1 MKRVCMLLAL
11 CLLLTLTGCQE
22 TPTESDP
29 VSRPDSPTTDV
40 ETALQTLAL
49 AYSRED
55 TLNPFTTATEANLYL
70 AKLLYDSLTVS
81 DEAFV
86 PQLSL
91 AVAVDTPDATHLV
104 VTLREGAVFSDG
116 SAVTAADV
124 VTSFQRAKKSANYA
138 NLLTNLRSA
147 TANEKLRQVTF
158 TLVAADVNALGS
170 LTFPVVKASTLT
182 DKEGEAPMG
191 GGVYVYNKT
200 DSGARLTANPHSTVK
215 PHFETVQLRHLPNS
229 TAMYY
234 ALSSGEIAYY
244 FDDLDSGE
252 PPQSTGANTPVELN
266 DLVYLGINSGR
277 GKLGQPT
284 VRRALSLLMDRPA
297 ILSTV
302 YAGRGLTSCL
312 PFHPHWTPMQQVDS
326 PAVSRNLDGAVK
338 LLDEAGCKPAANGK
352 RLELELLYCTDRADR
367 GRVAELVRT
376 QLEGGGVKVT
386 LVPLEQE
393 EFLKRLSKGN
403 FDLYLGEIRL
413 TADMS
418 LRPLLAGGK
427 AAYGIQRW
435 GTTAMNYTKYL
446 AGELPLDNFME
457 AFGEDM
463 PYIPLCWRSGFA
475 AYDRRLTTVTPVGYD
490 PYYGLAGWK

>member
-1 MKRVCMLLAL
+1 MKRVCVLLAL

-22 TPTESDP
+22 TPAESNP
-29 VSRPDSPTTDV
+29 ESRPDLPTSDV
-40 ETALQTLAL
+40 ETALRTLAL

-55 TLNPFTTATEANLYL
+55 TLNPFATATEANLYL

-91 AVAVDTPDATHLV
+91 AAAVDAPDATHLV
-104 VTLREGAVFSDG
+104 VTLRKGAVFSDG
-116 SAVTAADV
+116 SAVTATDV
-124 VTSFQRAKKSANYA
+124 VTSFQQAKKSANYA

-147 TANEKLRQVTF
+147 TADEKQRQVTF
-158 TLVAADVNALGS
+158 TLAAADVNALGS

-182 DKEGEAPMG
+182 DKAGAAPLG
-191 GGVYVYNKT
+191 GGPYVYKKT
-200 DSGARLTANPHSTVK
+200 DSGAKLTANPHCTDK

-234 ALSSGEIAYY
+234 ALSSGDIAYY

-252 PPQSTGANTPVELN
+252 SPQGSGANTPVEMN
-266 DLVYLGINSGR
+266 ALVYLGVNSSR
-277 GKLGQPT
+277 GKLGQPA
-284 VRRALSLLMDRPA
+284 VRQALSLLMDRPA
-297 ILSTV
+297 ILSTA
-302 YAGRGLTSCL
+302 YAGRGLISCL
-312 PFHPHWTPMQQVDS
+312 PFHPHWTPMRQVES
-326 PAVSRNLDGAVK
+326 PAVSRNLDGAMK
-338 LLDEAGCKPAANGK
+338 LLDEAGCKPATNGK
-352 RLELELLYCTDRADR
+352 RLELELLYCPDRVDR
-367 GRVAELVRT
+367 GRAAELIRT
-376 QLEGGGVKVT
+376 QLEGGGVEVA
-386 LVPLEQE
+386 LVPLERE
-393 EFLKRLSKGN
+393 EFLKRLSKGK

-435 GTTAMNYTKYL
+435 GATAMNYTKYL
-446 AGELPLDNFME
+446 AGELPLDDFME
-457 AFGEDM
+457 AFGADM